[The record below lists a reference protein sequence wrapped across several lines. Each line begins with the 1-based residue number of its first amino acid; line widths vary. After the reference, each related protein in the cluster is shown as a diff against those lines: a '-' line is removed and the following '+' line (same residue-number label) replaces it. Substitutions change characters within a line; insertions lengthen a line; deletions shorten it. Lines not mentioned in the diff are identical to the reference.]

1 METLIELRRD
11 PTYAELRAEL
21 LLLRAAI
28 LLCPL
33 GPGEGMEINFAG
45 QRVALTWE
53 ARARYE
59 AHAQALEERIKL
71 AELRRSMAAGGP
83 RGGDSNATP
92 TIHEL
97 SSSRQFIKSI
107 SIGIA
112 RARQW
117 QRG

>member
-83 RGGDSNATP
+83 RGAPPPATA
-92 TIHEL
+92 TQHRRYT
-97 SSSRQFIKSI
+97 S
-107 SIGIA
+107 
-112 RARQW
+112 
-117 QRG
+117 

>member
-59 AHAQALEERIKL
+59 APAPGLQGRVK
-71 AELRRSMAAGGP
+71 GGV
-83 RGGDSNATP
+83 RAATP
-92 TIHEL
+92 PPQATATQHRRYT
-97 SSSRQFIKSI
+97 S
-107 SIGIA
+107 
-112 RARQW
+112 
-117 QRG
+117 